1 MQQINTITPGLVGVH
16 PNVIRVL
23 CDNTLEQVT
32 TAGFLSS
39 TALNPV
45 SDSDMVLVKYVDGLA
60 FFTPSF
66 SNGII
71 TLELA
76 SGTIPDDSITTA
88 KIEDGAVTEDKI
100 ADDSITSVK
109 IEDLAV
115 GPLKLANNAVGTA
128 KIVDDAVTLAKLAP
142 GITPSH
148 IVFAAASVTTAGG
161 SATETITVAGVTT
174 ADIVFS
180 VMKTAGITP
189 VTILRA
195 APGTGNISIVFSANP
210 STDTVI
216 SYQVLRAA
224 S

>member
-1 MQQINTITPGLVGVH
+1 MKITTITPGFVGVS
-16 PNVIRVL
+16 PKIIYVY

-32 TAGFLSS
+32 TAGFLQS
-39 TALNPV
+39 TALNTI
-45 SDSDMVLVKYVDGLA
+45 SESDMVLVKYVDGLA
-60 FFTPSF
+60 LFTPSF
-66 SNGII
+66 SNGVI

-76 SGTIPDDSITTA
+76 SGTIPDGSITTAKLADDAVTTA
-88 KIEDGAVTEDKI
+88 KIEDE
-100 ADDSITSVK
+100 
-109 IEDLAV
+109 
-115 GPLKLANNAVGTA
+115 
-128 KIVDDAVTLAKLAP
+128 AVTLAKLAD

-174 ADIVFS
+174 ADIVFA